1 MESLAAAEEV
11 LAFWFAD
18 ALDDPAKAM
27 QRMAFWFE
35 SNPQTDRR
43 VAERFAP
50 LIEAASTGRLAGWEA
65 LPHSRLAL
73 VIVLDQFPR
82 NVHRAKAAAF
92 QHDEQALAVARRG
105 VTAGDLSALKTIEQA
120 FLLMPFQHCEDLA
133 CQREGVA
140 LFERMTREAPQEW
153 RRVAEENLKYAR
165 LHLEIIERFGRFPH
179 RNAILGR
186 PSTPAETEYLRSNTQ
201 SFGQSAQ

>member
-1 MESLAAAEEV
+1 MKSLAAPEEV

-18 ALDDPAKAM
+18 ALHDPAKAM
-27 QRMAFWFE
+27 RRMAFWFE
-35 SNPQTDRR
+35 SSRETDER

-50 LIEAASTGRLAGWEA
+50 LIEAASAGRLAGWEA

-73 VIVLDQFPR
+73 VIVVDQFPR
-82 NVHRAKAAAF
+82 NVHRGTPAAF
-92 QHDEQALAVARRG
+92 QHDAPALAMAKRG
-105 VTAGDLSALKTIEQA
+105 VAAGDLSVLKTIEQA

-140 LFERMTREAPQEW
+140 LFERMTRDAPQEW
-153 RRVAEENLKYAR
+153 RGVAEENLKYAR

-186 PSTPAETEYLRSNTQ
+186 ASTPEETQYLQSNSQ
-201 SFGQSAQ
+201 SFGQSVQ